1 MWMKLTNYYIT
12 KLRVKWVVSFL
23 HYNHIYELR
32 FSISRKKNPHDFHV
46 YETIVNYIGVLKK
59 YYFGSKHLLVTT
71 QLICFIVWALVKS
84 HVHVKG
90 SLSPIVFCPTLCES
104 SKCYCNLWPQ
114 LCFHIMMAA
123 LISCASCLVT
133 LFLTNYWS
141 LFFCLFECSEKWE
154 LRLIFPRFHVG
165 FSKKWSFYLFFY
177 WIQIFLKL
185 AWLGVVHPFKTYS
198 KVKQKVGFGKTS
210 NQRQIKNK
218 TIYRNEVWI
227 TLKWFP

>member
-1 MWMKLTNYYIT
+1 M
-12 KLRVKWVVSFL
+12 
-23 HYNHIYELR
+23 
-32 FSISRKKNPHDFHV
+32 
-46 YETIVNYIGVLKK
+46 
-59 YYFGSKHLLVTT
+59 TT

-154 LRLIFPRFHVG
+154 LRLIFLRFHVG
-165 FSKKWSFYLFFY
+165 FSKKWSFYFF
-177 WIQIFLKL
+177 FLL
-185 AWLGVVHPFKTYS
+185 NSDFFKVSSCASFQNLLEGKT
-198 KVKQKVGFGKTS
+198 KGRFGKTS